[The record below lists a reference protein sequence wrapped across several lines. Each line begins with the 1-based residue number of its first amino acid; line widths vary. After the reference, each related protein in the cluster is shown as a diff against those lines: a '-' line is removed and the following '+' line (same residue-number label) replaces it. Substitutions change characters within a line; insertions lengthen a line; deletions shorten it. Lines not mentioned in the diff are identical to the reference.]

1 MVSFARSPS
10 SLRMPPDWL
19 FSLQV
24 AEAVCPV
31 QVGGG
36 GSHGAED
43 GHRAGPDEIYAAPL
57 QVFLLAFFVFLTL
70 LFLPV

>member
-1 MVSFARSPS
+1 
-10 SLRMPPDWL
+10 MPPDWL
-19 FSLQV
+19 LSLQV

-43 GHRAGPDEIYAAPL
+43 GHRAGQDEIYATPL
-57 QVFLLAFFVFLTL
+57 QVFLLTFLVFLL
-70 LFLPV
+70 PLFLPV